1 MVDPVVKNVFTS
13 KINDYRVPKELQVP
27 LSVKRYDSSAAL
39 DDHIDFHK
47 CLLHQTCFR
56 RIQEKA
62 KSVLNHV
69 ANKSELPEFWYFTT
83 FMARTK

>member
-1 MVDPVVKNVFTS
+1 MVDPAVTNVFTS
-13 KINDYRVPKELQVP
+13 KIDNYHVPKELQMP
-27 LSVKRYDSSAAL
+27 LSVKRYDGSSAL
-39 DDHIDFHK
+39 DDHINFLK

-69 ANKSELPEFWYFTT
+69 AKKSEMPEFWYFTT
-83 FMARTK
+83 FKARTK